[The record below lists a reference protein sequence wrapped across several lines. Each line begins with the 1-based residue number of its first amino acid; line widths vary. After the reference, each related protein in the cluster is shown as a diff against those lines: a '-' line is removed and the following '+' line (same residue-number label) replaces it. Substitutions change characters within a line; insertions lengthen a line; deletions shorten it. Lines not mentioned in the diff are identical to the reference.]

1 MKRAYRLLPLL
12 IILPSL
18 TGPVF
23 AGDDPDTDAQVCYGY
38 ARVGYD
44 MVINSRLG
52 VPPDHVVGLAARPA
66 ATAERRYSTPVL
78 KIVLGAYLWQGAPDE
93 YAAQVMSSCS
103 QHGTDSCF
111 DTG

>member
-12 IILPSL
+12 ILLPPL
-18 TGPVF
+18 AGPVL
-23 AGDDPDTDAQVCYGY
+23 AGDDTGTQVCYGY
-38 ARVGYD
+38 ARVAYD

-52 VPPDHVVGLAARPA
+52 IPPDHVVGLAERPA

-78 KIVLGAYLWQGAPDE
+78 KIVLGAYLWHGEPDE
-93 YAAQVMSSCS
+93 YAAQVMSSCF
-103 QHGTDSCF
+103 QHAADLCL